1 MICQGVGAE
10 TGGTAMGWEE
20 GAGFAG
26 CLSSLLPVR
35 SSDPSPNTK
44 EAEACVWVLVG
55 PRRAEREGKWAGESR
70 AGPRVLR
77 RLA

>member
-1 MICQGVGAE
+1 
-10 TGGTAMGWEE
+10 MGWEVGQASPAAE
-20 GAGFAG
+20 CSSAPAH

-55 PRRAEREGKWAGESR
+55 ARRAEREGKWAGESR